1 MRVFVTG
8 VLAMVVWVAGAA
20 PVEAQAHVGVRA
32 GVSADPDQFFFGGHI
47 ESRPL
52 IERLTFR
59 PNVELGI
66 GDDLTVF
73 TGNLEFVY
81 SVPLRQPWR
90 VYFGAG
96 PALVVFSRDDDG
108 PGDDNDNDG
117 AGGGFNILLG
127 AQHSGGLF
135 GELKIGLV
143 DSPELKVTIGYAFR

>member
-1 MRVFVTG
+1 MRSFVTG
-8 VLAMVVWVAGAA
+8 LLAAVVVCVFSAA
-20 PVEAQAHVGVRA
+20 PAEAQTHVGIRA

-81 SVPLRQPWR
+81 SVPLREPWR

-108 PGDDNDNDG
+108 PGNDNDG

-127 AQHSGGLF
+127 AQHTDGLF

>member
-1 MRVFVTG
+1 MRSFVTG
-8 VLAMVVWVAGAA
+8 LLAAVVVCVLGAA
-20 PVEAQAHVGVRA
+20 PVEAQTHVGIRA

-47 ESRPL
+47 ETRPL

-108 PGDDNDNDG
+108 PGNDDNDG

>member
-1 MRVFVTG
+1 MRSFVTG
-8 VLAMVVWVAGAA
+8 LLAAVVVCVLGAA
-20 PVEAQAHVGVRA
+20 LVEAQTHVGIRA

-47 ESRPL
+47 ETRPL

-96 PALVVFSRDDDG
+96 PALVVYSRDDDG
-108 PGDDNDNDG
+108 PGNDNDG

>member
-1 MRVFVTG
+1 MRSFVTG
-8 VLAMVVWVAGAA
+8 LLAAVVVCVFSAA
-20 PVEAQAHVGVRA
+20 PAEAQTHVGIRA

-81 SVPLRQPWR
+81 SVPLVVVLLKPR
-90 VYFGAG
+90 V
-96 PALVVFSRDDDG
+96 
-108 PGDDNDNDG
+108 
-117 AGGGFNILLG
+117 
-127 AQHSGGLF
+127 
-135 GELKIGLV
+135 ELTGCHRN
-143 DSPELKVTIGYAFR
+143 G

>member
-1 MRVFVTG
+1 MRSFVTG
-8 VLAMVVWVAGAA
+8 LLAAVVVCVLGAA
-20 PVEAQAHVGVRA
+20 PGEAQTHVGIRA

-47 ESRPL
+47 ETRPL

-81 SVPLRQPWR
+81 SVPLQQAWR

-108 PGDDNDNDG
+108 PGSDNDG

-127 AQHSGGLF
+127 AQHSEGLF

-143 DSPELKVTIGYAFR
+143 KSPELKVTIGYAFR

>member
-1 MRVFVTG
+1 MRSFVTG
-8 VLAMVVWVAGAA
+8 LLAAVVVGVVGAA
-20 PVEAQAHVGVRA
+20 PVEAQTHVGIRA

-47 ESRPL
+47 ETRPL

-66 GDDLTVF
+66 GDDFTVF

-81 SVPLRQPWR
+81 SVPLSGHPWR

-96 PALVVFSRDDDG
+96 PSLVVFSRDDDG
-108 PGDDNDNDG
+108 PGGDNDG
-117 AGGGFNILLG
+117 AGGGFNILVG
-127 AQHSGGLF
+127 AQHSDGLF
-135 GELKIGLV
+135 GELKIGLI